1 MPFPKDEAGLVEQG
15 YEKLGDAKC
24 SSLRCNALI
33 TWWKTPN
40 KKRLAMNRA
49 TAIAHFASCRDEKR
63 FRKPK
68 PRRDS

>member
-1 MPFPKDEAGLVEQG
+1 MPFPRTEEELAEQG

-24 SSLRCNALI
+24 SSIRCGALV

-49 TAIAHFASCRDEKR
+49 TAITHFFSCLDDNR